1 MKTAGVYSILAA
13 LLLGAAPRLSAERL
27 YSSNFADV
35 NGVFGFA
42 SAASVS
48 PNFEGSGSLQELAV
62 SSQEVSGFSQRT
74 GRLAFHPF
82 PATVADLS
90 VVTITSY
97 SIRVNWT
104 APSADIARSAEAVDS
119 YFLKYTEA
127 APISDD
133 AGFAAASTYV
143 SSYTWV
149 PLPAGGGEVRVVEGF
164 NPGTTYYFSL
174 ESINAHRLRSEFS
187 NTAAALALV
196 PLPPM
201 NFKITRAG
209 LAVNMTWIPPAGYM
223 NRIPFNDRF
232 NPTYPYEIRGY
243 QVFKATAP
251 ADAEWQ
257 FIAEVSS
264 DVFNWTDSIGAND
277 TYFYHARAVNRAGSS
292 LPSYARDSSSGDLYF
307 LAPDNQSILQVP
319 ADGTGSFFT
328 SSADP
333 LDSYNVE
340 ISTHP
345 EDLGG
350 RVVKSVEFS
359 AFKGGLQADPS
370 FKLSRNGVLKLYY
383 SKAGGAIVPSALTD
397 EKSLSM
403 YYDNG
408 SRWLQMYGVV
418 DAGERSVRLETTRLG
433 RYQLRTTERGG
444 SFSADRAGLT
454 NRLITPNN
462 DGKND
467 TMVFIF
473 DNPQEKTVKGRIF
486 DMRGALVAAMTAGP
500 VANSLKWDAK
510 AGGQPVPGGVYIYQ
524 IEADGTVYNGTVA
537 VIR

>member
-1 MKTAGVYSILAA
+1 MKTAGVISLLAA
-13 LLLGAAPRLSAERL
+13 LALGAAPRLSAERM

-35 NGVFGFA
+35 NGMLGFA
-42 SAASVS
+42 SAAGVS
-48 PNFEGSGSLQELAV
+48 PNFAGSASLQELAV
-62 SSQEVSGFSQRT
+62 SSQEVSGLSQRA

-82 PATVADLS
+82 PSTVADLS
-90 VVTITSY
+90 VVIVSSH
-97 SIRVNWT
+97 SIKVAWS
-104 APSADIARSAEAVDS
+104 APSADVARPGEPVDS
-119 YFLKYTEA
+119 YMLKYTET

-133 AGFAAASTYV
+133 AAFKAAPAYV
-143 SSYTWV
+143 STFTWV
-149 PLPAGGGEVRVVEGF
+149 PLPPGGGEVQVVEGF

-174 ESINAHRLRSEFS
+174 ESLNSHRLRSEFS
-187 NTAAALALV
+187 NSAIARALV

-232 NPTYPYEIRGY
+232 SPTFPYEITGY

-264 DVFNWTDSIGAND
+264 DVFNWTDSVGAND
-277 TYFYHARAVNRAGSS
+277 VYYYHARAVNKAGVS
-292 LPSYARDSSSGDLYF
+292 LPSYARDSNSGDLYF
-307 LAPDNQSILQVP
+307 LAPDNQSILHVP

-328 SSADP
+328 SSSDP

-345 EDLGG
+345 EDLAG
-350 RVVKSVEFS
+350 RVVKSVEF
-359 AFKGGLQADPS
+359 AAYKGGLRADPS
-370 FKLSRNGVLKLYY
+370 FKLSRNGMLKLYY
-383 SKAGGAIVPSALTD
+383 SKAGGAIVPSAQTD

-418 DAGERSVRLETTRLG
+418 DAAERSVRLETTRLG
-433 RYQLRTTERGG
+433 RYQLRTTMRTG
-444 SFSADRAGLT
+444 SFSADRSGLT

-467 TMVFIF
+467 NMVFIF
-473 DNPQEKTVKGRIF
+473 DNPQEKAVKGRIF
-486 DMRGALVAAMTAGP
+486 DMRGALVGQMAEGP